1 MIAMTAIVMM
11 VVMIFSSASVEADP
25 AVLPGTYIGVKWRR
39 NVPRREF
46 ISEWPGSLGS
56 LHDERRVSVRCGS
69 PVRFRDESLVLVGF

>member
-1 MIAMTAIVMM
+1 MRSGTQANMIAMTAIVMM

-56 LHDERRVSVRCGS
+56 IGIFAAAKPKSS
-69 PVRFRDESLVLVGF
+69 